1 MQMHPSHAHFMVSD
15 RTHEITRQMKELRLA
30 ESVKA
35 VQEAQ
40 TGRSPARFS
49 LASLRNLVGFG
60 NGRTVRG
67 SEADGAAS
75 RPELVKP
82 LTPEEQCC

>member
-1 MQMHPSHAHFMVSD
+1 MQMHPSHAHFMASERINELAAQVK
-15 RTHEITRQMKELRLA
+15 HEHLGQT
-30 ESVKA
+30 VKA
-35 VQEAQ
+35 VEEAQ
-40 TGRSPARFS
+40 NGRSPARFS

-67 SEADGAAS
+67 PEAGGAAP

-82 LTPEEQCC
+82 LKPEEQCC